1 MNIPDTSVMFDVFH
15 LSRLV
20 TILLLSPSNAP
31 FKLVISDINSFGT
44 SVVDGLNGLIWT
56 VPSSRVFQPILT
68 TLVGLSIA

>member
-1 MNIPDTSVMFDVFH
+1 MFDVFH

-20 TILLLSPSNAP
+20 TILLLSPSNAS
-31 FKLVISDINSFGT
+31 FKLVISDVNSFGT

-56 VPSSRVFQPILT
+56 VPSLRVFQPILT